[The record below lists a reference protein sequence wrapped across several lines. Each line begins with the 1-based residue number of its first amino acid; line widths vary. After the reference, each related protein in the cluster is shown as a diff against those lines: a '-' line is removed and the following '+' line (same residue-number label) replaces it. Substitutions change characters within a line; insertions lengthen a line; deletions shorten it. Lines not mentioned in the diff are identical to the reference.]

1 MSKRT
6 LTMIVAMVAA
16 LLIATTGTLAYLTD
30 TDGAVNVM
38 TIGNVDI
45 EQIEEQRPE
54 IGSTELEDFEQFKPL
69 LPAVHDTNDD
79 NKIAWA
85 PEEEWPVPEDYTG
98 DHPEAYKVFNNNI
111 TNVQDKF
118 VSVENTGKNDAYVRT
133 IIAYEWPEELDDLV
147 HISINDI
154 DGVVSYEDCGFVEL
168 DGVRYQVYAFVYDEA
183 LAPGEVSVPSL
194 KQVFLNK
201 ATTSEDVALFGENFE
216 VLALSQAVQAD
227 GFDNAEEAL
236 DEAFYAVGSDATDE
250 EKAQLKEDLETLLSE
265 NYPDKWDGT
274 SDTSW
279 YNEEDDEFVIT
290 TAEQLAGLA
299 ELVNGGNDFAGK
311 TIKLGGEI
319 DLDNQPW
326 TPIGTYDGGA
336 FSGDFDGQGHTISNL
351 YINLPEEGPGDAIG
365 LIGVAENSEIKNVT
379 VDNADITGYSMVSTI
394 AGHPS
399 KGCTITDC
407 HVTGDINLVATYAYV
422 GGIAAYGYVDIK
434 DCSVV
439 ADGMGTI
446 TSQERNAAGGIVAWV
461 LENGNEVTNCHAENL
476 EITGWTNVGAIA
488 GFLHFNN
495 VMSGCSA
502 ENIELTKTREDGI
515 PAIGLACGGWC
526 YGSGKTT
533 TITNNSFS
541 NITLNGQSV
550 PYAAANILYGGE
562 YYASTNTSGFVL
574 SNNSQTGIT
583 NNLTVVTP

>member
-45 EQIEEQRPE
+45 EQNEEQRVE
-54 IGSTELEDFEQFKPL
+54 GTTQLEEFEQFKPL

-111 TNVQDKF
+111 SNVQDKF

-236 DEAFYAVGSDATDE
+236 NEAFYAVGSDATDE
-250 EKAQLKEDLETLLSE
+250 EKAQLKEDLETLLAE
-265 NYPDKWDGT
+265 EYPVEGEVELPTT
-274 SDTSW
+274 SWLDNADTSW
-279 YNEEDDEFVIT
+279 YNDTDTTFTLT
-290 TAEQLAGLA
+290 TAEELAGLA
-299 ELVNGGNDFAGK
+299 AIVNGGNGLNDK
-311 TIKLGGEI
+311 TIKLGADI
-319 DLDNQPW
+319 DLGDNLW
-326 TPIGTYDGGA
+326 TPIGQTGTGYFQG
-336 FSGDFDGQGHTISNL
+336 SFDGQNHTISNL
-351 YINLPEEGPGDAIG
+351 FITETNDGTNYAAGMFGFLDCGMTNTIGNFTIDGAVVNGHHWTGAAAGYLSGTLENVTVKNAEITCTHANGDACGDKAGAVVGYINGTQGAMKNC
-365 LIGVAENSEIKNVT
+365 VAENSTVTAGRDAGQVVGAAKPSQVTGCSADNVT
-379 VDNADITGYSMVSTI
+379 VTA
-394 AGHPS
+394 
-399 KGCTITDC
+399 
-407 HVTGDINLVATYAYV
+407 TGDCPDEKNINEAV
-422 GGIAAYGYVDIK
+422 
-434 DCSVV
+434 
-439 ADGMGTI
+439 
-446 TSQERNAAGGIVAWV
+446 
-461 LENGNEVTNCHAENL
+461 
-476 EITGWTNVGAIA
+476 
-488 GFLHFNN
+488 
-495 VMSGCSA
+495 
-502 ENIELTKTREDGI
+502 
-515 PAIGLACGGWC
+515 IGRQL
-526 YGSGKTT
+526 
-533 TITNNSFS
+533 
-541 NITLNGQSV
+541 
-550 PYAAANILYGGE
+550 
-562 YYASTNTSGFVL
+562 
-574 SNNSQTGIT
+574 
-583 NNLTVVTP
+583 